1 MDLSRR
7 ELSFF
12 LPLLAAAGAQQNT
25 AQQTP
30 VNLEGQVYHPDQST
44 TLPNGQK
51 KSSRIFFGMDH
62 SGYQL
67 EMHETVLAPG
77 VAAHPPHQHVHEEI
91 IVVLEG
97 TLETHIAGKAARAEP
112 GAIIYFGSNQVHNSE
127 NVGQVPARY
136 YVLEL
141 RGKPS

>member
-1 MDLSRR
+1 MRVL
-7 ELSFF
+7 
-12 LPLLAAAGAQQNT
+12 
-25 AQQTP
+25 
-30 VNLEGQVYHPDQST
+30 PDQST
-44 TLPNGQK
+44 TLPNGNK

-77 VAAHPPHQHVHEEI
+77 VASHPPHQHVHEEI
-91 IVVLEG
+91 IIVLEG
-97 TLETHIAGKAARAEP
+97 TVETHIAGKTATAEP
-112 GAIIYFGSNQVHNSE
+112 GAIMYFGSNQLHNSQ

-141 RGKPS
+141 RGHPA